1 MVKLAIFLQKNIDL
15 SGEVHL
21 KHDWSFKISPLRL
34 GFGIEA
40 SRPAFEPKRVG
51 HTEEKTGKLPQC
63 MKAKVIVLLL
73 NKAHIEIQ

>member
-1 MVKLAIFLQKNIDL
+1 MVKLARFLQNIDL

-34 GFGIEA
+34 GF
-40 SRPAFEPKRVG
+40 EPKRGG

-63 MKAKVIVLLL
+63 MKAKVIVLLP

>member
-1 MVKLAIFLQKNIDL
+1 MVKLAKFLQNIDL

-21 KHDWSFKISPLRL
+21 KHDCSVET
-34 GFGIEA
+34 GIEA
-40 SRPAFEPKRVG
+40 SRPAFEPKRGG

-63 MKAKVIVLLL
+63 MKAKVIVLLP